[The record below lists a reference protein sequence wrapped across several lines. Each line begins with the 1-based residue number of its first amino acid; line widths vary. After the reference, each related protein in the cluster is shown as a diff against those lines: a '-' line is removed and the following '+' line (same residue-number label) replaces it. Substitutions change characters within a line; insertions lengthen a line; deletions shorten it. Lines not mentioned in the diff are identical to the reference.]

1 MISRRLF
8 LAAGSGVLLAL
19 AFPDPHWGTLG
30 WIALAPLL
38 AVALDASP
46 LGAFAYGFLAGLL
59 FFGITLRWLYGFFRG
74 YGAMS
79 VPIAAGVLG
88 LMVAILAG
96 FIATYALCARAMK
109 RSGTG
114 WALAASPFFWV
125 GLELLRTHMPAIGF
139 PWNLLGYSVS
149 ARLGLVQLVT
159 LTGIYGLSFVVA
171 GYNAL
176 LVWAWRERR
185 RKPLAVWAAVTVVL
199 AIVVLFGDR
208 LVPDP
213 AARYTAHLIQLN
225 LRPEAIYP
233 ADWEQRSAPQLDALG
248 RMTIAAGRSS
258 PGLVIWPE
266 APAPFSLE
274 DPQFAARAA
283 SIARASQSYFLLGV
297 DEWRYPPGG
306 PPQASNSA
314 VMLDPAGRRVFAY
327 DKIHLVPFGEYVPWR
342 RWLFFARR
350 LTGDIGDFAP
360 GTVRAVGRLPG
371 GTFSVFICYE
381 AIFPGEIRQ
390 FADRGA
396 GLLVNISDDGWY
408 GQSEALEQH
417 LNMAR
422 VRAVENRRWL
432 LRATNTGL
440 TAVIDPY
447 GRFRARLSPNQRA
460 VLTTGYDFRSERT
473 LYARWG
479 DWWAWLCLVVGVA
492 ALAWNIARRSEP

>member
-1 MISRRLF
+1 MFPRRLA
-8 LAAGSGVLLAL
+8 LAAGCGLLLAL
-19 AFPDPHWGTLG
+19 AFPQPHWGTLG
-30 WIALAPLL
+30 WVALAPLL
-38 AVALDASP
+38 VVALDTTPA
-46 LGAFAYGFLAGLL
+46 GAFGWGWLAGLI
-59 FFGITLRWLYGFFRG
+59 FFGLTLRWLYGFFRG

-79 VPIAAGVLG
+79 VPVAAGVLG
-88 LMVAILAG
+88 LMVGILSLFPA
-96 FIATYALCARAMK
+96 AYALSVRAMK
-109 RSGTG
+109 RTGVG

-149 ARLGLVQLVT
+149 ERLGLAQLTT

-171 GYNAL
+171 AYNAL

-185 RKPLAVWAAVTVVL
+185 GRPLGVWAAVTAVL
-199 AIVVLFGDR
+199 AIAIVFGGR

-213 AARYTAHLIQLN
+213 PARYTAHLVQLN
-225 LRPEAIYP
+225 LRPEAEYP
-233 ADWEQRSAPQLDALG
+233 ADWEQQSAHQLDTIS
-248 RMTIAAGRSS
+248 RMTVAAGRSS

-283 SIARASQSYFLLGV
+283 GIARASESNFLLGV
-297 DEWRYPPGG
+297 DEWRYAPGG
-306 PPQASNSA
+306 SLRASNSA
-314 VMLDPAGRRVFAY
+314 VMLDPTGRRVFSY

-360 GTVRAVGRLPG
+360 GTIRTVGRLPG

-396 GLLVNISDDGWY
+396 ELLINISDDGWY

-440 TAVIDPY
+440 TAVVDPY
-447 GRFRARLSPNQRA
+447 GRFRARLAPNQRA
-460 VLTTGYDFRSERT
+460 VLTAGYDFRSERT
-473 LYARWG
+473 LYTRWG
-479 DWWAWLCLVVGVA
+479 DWWAWLCLLVGA
-492 ALAWNIARRSEP
+492 GSLAWNLARPRRG